1 MTYQTIRVNTQ
12 VTLLYNKKIIIPI
25 RKTGKNRKRHF
36 MDEEKVIN
44 KYVERCLTS
53 LIKDMQIKTI
63 LTNPFKLPHYQKFKS
78 WTNQISGIVN

>member
-1 MTYQTIRVNTQ
+1 
-12 VTLLYNKKIIIPI
+12 
-25 RKTGKNRKRHF
+25 

-63 LTNPFKLPHYQKFKS
+63 LTNPFKLPYYQKFKS
-78 WTNQISGIVN
+78 WTNQISVSVN